1 MSRFL
6 WLSLIFCV
14 AISLIWWPGTK
25 NHQSI
30 FELIDRERAWQTEHL
45 GFDLVESIDSGL
57 QTIQS
62 LLLTSPIPRGEDS
75 TLAYS
80 VGSVDHELEAAAH
93 RIVKQPYFQALFA
106 LIVLSIGRIMVTGLL
121 AIVFFPLMLVV
132 TIDAL
137 CVREIRHLKFRPSN
151 SFHFRFALVGFCI
164 LIELMLVMSLA
175 PIWVDP
181 FWILGGFS
189 TLLLC
194 IQQMTSNYY
203 R

>member
-14 AISLIWWPGTK
+14 AISLIWWPGAK
-25 NHQSI
+25 NQQSI

-57 QTIQS
+57 LSIQS
-62 LLLTSPIPRGEDS
+62 MLLTSPIPRGEDS

-80 VGSVDHELEAAAH
+80 VNSFDHELEAAAQ
-93 RIVKQPYFQALFA
+93 RIGQQPYFQALFA
-106 LIVLSIGRIMVTGLL
+106 LVVLSIGRIMVTGLL
-121 AIVFFPLMLVV
+121 AIVFIPLLLVV

-151 SFHFRFALVGFCI
+151 SFHFRFALTGFFI
-164 LIELMLVMSLA
+164 LLELMVVMSLA
-175 PIWVDP
+175 PIWFDP
-181 FWILGGFS
+181 FWILGCFL

-194 IQQMTSNYY
+194 IHQMASNYY

>member
-1 MSRFL
+1 MSRFI

-14 AISLIWWPGTK
+14 AISLIWWPGAK

-57 QTIQS
+57 QSIQS
-62 LLLTSPIPRGEDS
+62 MLLTSPIPRGEDS

-80 VGSVDHELEAAAH
+80 VSSFDHELEAAAQ
-93 RIVKQPYFQALFA
+93 RIGQQPYFQALFA
-106 LIVLSIGRIMVTGLL
+106 LVVLSIGRIMVTGLL
-121 AIVFFPLMLVV
+121 AIVFIPLLLVV

-137 CVREIRHLKFRPSN
+137 CIREIQHLKFRPSN
-151 SFHFRFALVGFCI
+151 SFHFRFALAGFFI
-164 LIELMLVMSLA
+164 LIELMIVMSLA

-181 FWILGGFS
+181 HWILGCFL

-194 IQQMTSNYY
+194 IHQMTSNYY